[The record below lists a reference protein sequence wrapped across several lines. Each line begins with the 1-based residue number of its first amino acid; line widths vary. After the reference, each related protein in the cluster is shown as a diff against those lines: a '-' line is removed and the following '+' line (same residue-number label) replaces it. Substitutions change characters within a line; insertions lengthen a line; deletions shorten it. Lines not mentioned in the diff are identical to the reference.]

1 MPLVMSKAEWA
12 RIMKWTD
19 PNKENPEVV
28 RQREYVRRLDTISK
42 EMTRDWP
49 NSLENMNKRNEE
61 LRRARLEIAEQTNA
75 KFYKRY
81 VRRQREQQQRLMHSA
96 RDIIFKN
103 KDAPKL
109 LLSAVIET
117 TIQKERSEQLKFRVE
132 RKREEVEQKRKDDD
146 EVIRRAADWHALQA
160 EKRRQ
165 RFLVNKQHQK
175 EILDQAHEVSERK
188 RIEYETELNYQKK
201 DNMEAD
207 KQMAAIAEFEA
218 NFKAEEK
225 ARIWSDMKRSKEEA
239 DARHEEVAARDRL
252 DDKLQEVLMRS
263 RARTEDKRRRT
274 EKEVKDEK
282 LRILEKISQ
291 RLESGDAARED
302 AERAAREKAI
312 AEKEAVAEARLLA
325 QKRKQEEFVRVR
337 RESRAQ
343 FLAQQEQKQHEFNTR
358 RQWEIM
364 NRFKN
369 AELYEDFQEQLR
381 KEKERKIKEFREET
395 LRLWKERADREARER
410 AETRYFYG
418 ELAMQKLRDADNK
431 LLPASCWRRLRS
443 KERAD
448 REARERAETRYFYG
462 ELAMQKLRD
471 ADNKLLTH
479 AAGLLE
485 EAKRHNRPDL
495 AIRKGIDRYC
505 KLYRLYP
512 MPELPKSMQEHFG
525 SYAPWDGSAPDAGY
539 QEPPPP
545 PPDRGPDAPDEPEEA
560 PPPEEKRDGMQPVD
574 KAGPSKPLETAEES
588 VEDYK
593 RASRANGLQRRDA
606 QPDLKLPRIVP
617 CQTPGCDCDL
627 KK

>member
-431 LLPASCWRRLRS
+431 LL
-443 KERAD
+443 
-448 REARERAETRYFYG
+448 
-462 ELAMQKLRD
+462 
-471 ADNKLLTH
+471 TH